1 MRHVIWHLCMAFGG
15 YYLVLSSNFI
25 ILVNKQY
32 MRLPIKIHKIAY
44 AYDTYNFLPVIKI
57 IK

>member
-1 MRHVIWHLCMAFGG
+1 MAFGG